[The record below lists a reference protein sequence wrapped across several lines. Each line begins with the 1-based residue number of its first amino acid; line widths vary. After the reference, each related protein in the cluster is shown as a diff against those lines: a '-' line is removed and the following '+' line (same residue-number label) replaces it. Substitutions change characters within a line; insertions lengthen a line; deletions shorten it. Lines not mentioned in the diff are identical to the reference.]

1 MLFGSGEIR
10 VGGQATPTAGSTV
23 TLLDTK
29 VMFGGMGLQAMG
41 ITRVK
46 MSFPGLNQPSAAGGL
61 IGYKKDAAG
70 TYHQATFAPSGAPN
84 AFPQTVAADTGTDS
98 NAYDVAVSSEL
109 DVKFTF
115 TASGT
120 APTAGWPP
128 IVTLQY
134 GNPQSG

>member
-29 VMFGGMGLQAMG
+29 AMFGGMGLQAMG

-46 MSFPGLNQPSAAGGL
+46 ISFPGLNQPSASGGL
-61 IGYKKDAAG
+61 IGYKSDAAG
-70 TYHQATFAPSGAPN
+70 TYHPATFGAAIALPK
-84 AFPQTVAADTGTDS
+84 TVAADTGADS
-98 NAYDVAVSSEL
+98 NSYDIPVSSEL

>member
-29 VMFGGMGLQAMG
+29 AMFGGMGLQAMG

-46 MSFPGLNQPSAAGGL
+46 ISFPGLNQPSAAGGL

-70 TYHQATFAPSGAPN
+70 TYHPATLAPANDAN
-84 AFPQTVAADTGTDS
+84 ALPQTVAADTGADS
-98 NAYDVAVSSEL
+98 NAYNIAVSSEL